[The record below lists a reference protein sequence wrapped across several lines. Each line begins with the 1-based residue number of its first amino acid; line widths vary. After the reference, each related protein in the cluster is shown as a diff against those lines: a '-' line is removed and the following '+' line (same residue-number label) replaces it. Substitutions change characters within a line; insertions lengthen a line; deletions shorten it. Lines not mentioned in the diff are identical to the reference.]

1 LRPFAVIYFLFPLF
15 SFLFSIFYFLLL
27 VMKKIDKKI
36 FATLFFS
43 MFGTVTGVGIVV
55 PLLPV
60 YATHLGAGG
69 IYIALIFAAFSISR
83 TVLLPY
89 FGRFSDRKG
98 RKPFIIAGLFAYT
111 VVSLLY
117 MLSNRVESLIA
128 VRFIQ
133 GIASAMI
140 MPAVQA
146 YIGDITPPNREGF
159 TMGLFNMSMFL
170 GLSIG
175 PLIGGVIRDK
185 FSLNMSFASMGILAF
200 TGFLISLLLLP
211 PREAERMAGRGIEPL
226 AWKKVLQDRNMA
238 GLLIFRFAY
247 AACIGVIWSFL
258 PVLADVEFSLSSA
271 SIGILVTLGV
281 LSSGLLHVPMGLVAD
296 RVNRKMMIVFGGLV
310 ITYATFSFEW
320 AGSFKDLV
328 AACMLFGI
336 GGGISMPALMALA
349 VLKGSAKDAMG
360 SVMGLLSMAHS
371 IGMLAGSLVA
381 GLMMDV
387 SSLRNAFPSGAVLMA
402 MCLGLFILLT
412 YQKKEMPLR
421 SIDRWKMASGPQG
434 LRPGGKTASLGR
446 WTTKNK

>member
-1 LRPFAVIYFLFPLF
+1 
-15 SFLFSIFYFLLL
+15 
-27 VMKKIDKKI
+27 MKKIDKKI
-36 FATLFFS
+36 FVTLFFS

-69 IYIALIFAAFSISR
+69 VYIALIFAAFSISR
-83 TVLLPY
+83 SVLLPY
-89 FGRFSDRKG
+89 FGRFSDKKG

-117 MLSNRVESLIA
+117 ILSNRVESLIA

-146 YIGDITPPNREGF
+146 YVGDITPPQREGF

-175 PLIGGVIRDK
+175 PLIGGVMRDK
-185 FSLNMSFASMGILAF
+185 FSLNMSFASMGILTF
-200 TGFLISLLLLP
+200 IGFLVSLLLLP
-211 PREAERMAGRGIEPL
+211 PTETEHVIGRGIEPL
-226 AWKKVLQDRNMA
+226 AWKKVLEDRNMA
-238 GLLIFRFAY
+238 GLFLFRLAY

-258 PVLADVEFSLSSA
+258 PVLADAEFSLSSS

-296 RVNRKMMIVFGGLV
+296 RVNRKTMIVSGGLI
-310 ITYATFSFEW
+310 ITYAIFSFEW
-320 AGSFKDLV
+320 ANSFKDLV
-328 AACMLFGI
+328 LACMLFGL

-349 VLKGSAKDAMG
+349 VLKGNANDAMG
-360 SVMGLLSMAHS
+360 SVMGLLAMAHS
-371 IGMLAGSLVA
+371 IGMLTGSLVA

-387 SSLRNAFPSGAVLMA
+387 SRLRNAFPSGAVLMA
-402 MCLGLFILLT
+402 LCLGLFIFLT
-412 YQKKEMPLR
+412 YPKRELPAR
-421 SIDRWKMASGPQG
+421 SELKTGPVNLEG
-434 LRPGGKTASLGR
+434 
-446 WTTKNK
+446 